1 MLSIVEIVLMRKSRA
16 SVLPIVALCCLA
28 LAFALSGLAAT
39 PQSVAAQTNVYHMD
53 EYNSRITVNT
63 DGSLSVVE
71 ELKFVYEQGRF
82 RRALRE
88 IPLGRVDSI
97 TDVSVA
103 EVVGEQEIA
112 YRKST
117 FNADDE
123 ADQGVPGT
131 FGTTTEGRTLRVRWI
146 YQPTTTGSRTFRM
159 SYRANGA
166 VQVFRDM
173 DRLEWYA
180 IPPEWLVPINSSRV
194 DVTLPGG
201 VDASRLETAASDSRA
216 TRSTKGNTITW
227 TQNNILSDGLEIGI
241 KIPKGVLQATT
252 PGWQNYRDNIRPLMD
267 VGLLLLGVLIAV
279 LGALWGLL
287 RWYRA
292 GRDKPVKLLSDY
304 ITEPPS
310 NLPPG
315 LVGTLL
321 DESADVRDVI
331 ATVVDQGRKGNL
343 LIKES
348 DGGGLFSSKDF
359 EYEQTNSEV
368 QYPFEGMVLNAFFKR
383 GNPVR
388 LSSLKNTFYQDLQP
402 IYSEMYTTLVRLKY
416 FPESPATVRSR
427 NRGIGAFFIVLAALI
442 IFATLVFDLT
452 QTVSWMLF
460 APAMG
465 LVITGIIWILM
476 AGVMPRKT
484 DLGAEESQK
493 WKAFARYLKQMQKYT
508 DVQAATDKFQQ
519 YLPYAVALGVE
530 RQLINQF
537 NSVPAAMPPY
547 YVPYGWHPIGY
558 YPYPVGSPAGGGEQS
573 VGGGATMPGG
583 GAMPQFDPA
592 GAMQGMSDSFA
603 SAMQGMSDSFTSMV
617 NSASSVLTSQ
627 PSSSGSSGGGWSGS
641 GGSFGGG
648 GGGGGGGGAD

>member
-1 MLSIVEIVLMRKSRA
+1 MRKFRV
-16 SVLPIVALCCLA
+16 SVLPIAVFCLA
-28 LAFALSGLAAT
+28 LVLALSGLAAT
-39 PQSVAAQTNVYHMD
+39 PQSVAAQTNVYHMG

-63 DGSLSVVE
+63 DGSLNVVE
-71 ELKFVYEQGRF
+71 ELQYVYEQGTF
-82 RRALRE
+82 RRGLRE
-88 IPLGRVDSI
+88 IPLNEVDSI
-97 TDVSVA
+97 TNVSVV
-103 EVVGEQEIA
+103 EVVGGQEVS
-112 YRKST
+112 YRETS

-123 ADQGVPGT
+123 AAQGVPGT
-131 FGTTTEGRTLRVRWI
+131 FGTTTQGRKLRVRWI
-146 YQPTTTGSRTFRM
+146 YQPTSIGSRTFRI
-159 SYRANGA
+159 SYKANGA
-166 VQVFRDM
+166 VQVFSDL

-180 IPPEWLVPINSSRV
+180 IPQDAARIESSEVSLV
-194 DVTLPGG
+194 LPAG
-201 VDASRLETAASDSRA
+201 VDASTLATEVSSSRA
-216 TRSTKGNTITW
+216 EKRTQGSAITW
-227 TQNNILSDGLEIGI
+227 THGSISGGGL
-241 KIPKGVLQATT
+241 KIDVKTPKGVLQATT
-252 PGWQNYRDNIRPLMD
+252 PGWQNYRDNIRPLLD

-279 LGALWGLL
+279 FGALWGLL

-310 NLPPG
+310 DLPPG

-321 DESADVRDVI
+321 DEKADVRDVI

-348 DGGGLFSSKDF
+348 NAGGMFSAKDF

-368 QYPFEGMVLNAFFKR
+368 QYPFEQMVLSAFFKR
-383 GNPVR
+383 GNPTR

-402 IYSEMYTTLVRLKY
+402 IYSEMYATLVRLKY

-427 NRGIGAFFIVLAALI
+427 NKGIGTFFIVLAALI

-465 LVITGIIWILM
+465 LVITGIIWIVM

-508 DVQAATDKFQQ
+508 DVQAAADKFQQ
-519 YLPYAVALGVE
+519 YLPYAVALGIE

-537 NSVPAAMPPY
+537 NSVPTATPPY
-547 YVPYGWHPIGY
+547 YMPYGGHPIGY

-573 VGGGATMPGG
+573 VGGSGAMPGG
-583 GAMPQFDPA
+583 GAIPQFDPA

-603 SAMQGMSDSFTSMV
+603 STMQGMSDSFTSMV
-617 NSASSVLTSQ
+617 NSASNVLTSQ
-627 PSSSGSSGGGWSGS
+627 PSSSSSSGGWSG
-641 GGSFGGG
+641 GSSGGG
-648 GGGGGGGGAD
+648 GGGGGSASAD